1 MSRCDNDNEGRLTC
15 CRRFASQ
22 DSYLLFKL
30 CDTSLRIFGDCCR
43 GSIGDVRAAL
53 VAGDALLVG
62 KGRGGGRLKDG
73 YGGHVMAGGCMKSSV
88 GSR

>member
-1 MSRCDNDNEGRLTC
+1 MSRCDNNNEGRLTC
-15 CRRFASQ
+15 SCRLSSQ
-22 DSYLLFKL
+22 YSHLLFKL
-30 CDTSLRIFGDCCR
+30 GDTSLRIFGDCGG

-73 YGGHVMAGGCMKSSV
+73 YRGHVMAEE
-88 GSR
+88 